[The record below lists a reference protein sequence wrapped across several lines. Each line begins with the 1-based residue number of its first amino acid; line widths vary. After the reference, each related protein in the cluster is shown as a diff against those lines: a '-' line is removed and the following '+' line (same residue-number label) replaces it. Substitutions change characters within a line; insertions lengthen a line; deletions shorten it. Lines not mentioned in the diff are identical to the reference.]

1 MPLIHL
7 SFAHTYTHAQT
18 DLQPAVHQL
27 RKSYA
32 KEGTRRLPLFDVLQG
47 YMCEA
52 CHTSPHELQS
62 EYIYGTKETFNKY
75 HAKSCPSWKEGSP
88 KTAVPTGCYFQ
99 ALSSN
104 QSIKPS
110 KVFACPGPATEHLLN
125 ANVTEEDRRF
135 SRLLTRTANGD
146 LRPRQAAEG
155 RGSVAS
161 LAADGSDGYH
171 YHDVALTKLYIP
183 DFLRRYVH
191 NMDDF
196 KSMFAKAG
204 ESPLSKGS
212 ILGDREQLLTD
223 AMSSFLAFVN
233 EDLREDSGLKKKQ
246 IRDAVG
252 EKDESSPFRR
262 LCEGVTNYASSSAQL
277 VLAVVRRAHF
287 ESRRKEDGAQ
297 ASGSP
302 RDFEAREAAIFS
314 KLPSYPHVV
323 MAAAE
328 RLLAAVTAPEAG
340 GDGRQAREHVDL
352 VLRPLV
358 HALLEALF
366 HRDLCVGEEEE
377 GEESCDPVR
386 AHLIAQVWNEKGGFA
401 PVSSMTHRV
410 IHLKFL
416 ARATT
421 YYSITSRNLSA
432 EAKDGVLKYVRSELP
447 GLSSTPFHQTADIIQ
462 HMRKLGDQEAN
473 KTKVF
478 AMGGGKYAV
487 NGKEID
493 MGLASGGFRKVHV
506 KMASRFREI
515 SESVT
520 PDLQRQFRC
529 ARRLGLDNAQPYE
542 VHEDVSSSGHRDVG
556 FYFGCQSQILPL
568 ASEVG
573 ACVLGSLQHDVGG
586 TRQLSHAKAIEWLD
600 SCDELT
606 DMVVFMTYTASG
618 APCRGTELYSY
629 QYRDTEVAQRNTRVI
644 DNVIMH
650 TEGNVKQTNMTGKA
664 GEGAR
669 FLDPKTADFWIDY
682 LALFRAIY
690 DYLCKL
696 VYGSADRNALYVQRG
711 RPYTH
716 KDVLSSI
723 KDGFQTHALL
733 NNVGVQEWRQ
743 VIEAYVRD
751 EMGPYVQDEHHLGV
765 LSNEF
770 RRKLAELKGESYETV
785 SEAHNLQV

>member
-1 MPLIHL
+1 
-7 SFAHTYTHAQT
+7 
-18 DLQPAVHQL
+18 
-27 RKSYA
+27 
-32 KEGTRRLPLFDVLQG
+32 
-47 YMCEA
+47 MCEA
-52 CHTSPHELQS
+52 CHASPHELQT
-62 EYIYGTKETFNKY
+62 EYIYGTKETFYKY
-75 HAKSCPSWKEGSP
+75 HAKSCQSREEGFFKP
-88 KTAVPTGCYFQ
+88 AVPIPCHFQ

-110 KVFACPGPATEHLLN
+110 KVFACPGPATGPLLN
-125 ANVTEEDRRF
+125 ANVTEEDRRL
-135 SRLLTRTANGD
+135 SRLMTRTANGD

-171 YHDVALTKLYIP
+171 YHDVYLQKLCIP
-183 DFLRRYVH
+183 DFLRRYVL

-196 KSMFAKAG
+196 KSMFANAG
-204 ESPLSKGS
+204 ESPLSRGS
-212 ILGDREQLLTD
+212 RLGDREQLLTE
-223 AMSSFLAFVN
+223 AMANFLAFVN
-233 EDLREDSGLKKKQ
+233 EDLKNGSLERKQ

-252 EKDESSPFRR
+252 EKDDFSPFRS
-262 LCEGVTNYASSSAQL
+262 LCDGVTSYASSSAQL

-287 ESRRKEDGAQ
+287 ELRRKENGAQ

-302 RDFEAREAAIFS
+302 RDFEAKEVAMFS
-314 KLPSYPHVV
+314 KLPSYPPAV
-323 MAAAE
+323 MATAE
-328 RLLAAVTAPEAG
+328 RLLDAVVAPEAG
-340 GDGRQAREHVDL
+340 GNGRQAREHMDL

-366 HRDLCVGEEEE
+366 HRDLCIGETEE
-377 GEESCDPVR
+377 GEAMCDPVR
-386 AHLIAQVWNEKGGFA
+386 AHLIAQVWNLKGGFA
-401 PVSSMTHRV
+401 PVSSMTNRV
-410 IHLKFL
+410 VHLKFL

-421 YYSITSRNLSA
+421 YFSITSGNLST
-432 EAKDGVLKYVRSELP
+432 EAKNGLLKYVRSTLP
-447 GLSSTPFHQTADIIQ
+447 GLSSTPFHQTADTIQ
-462 HMRKLGDQEAN
+462 HMRKLADQEAN
-473 KTKVF
+473 KTKVI

-487 NGKEID
+487 NGKVIN
-493 MGLASGGFRKVHV
+493 MGLVSGGFAKVHV

-515 SESVT
+515 SKSVT
-520 PDLQRQFRC
+520 PDLLRQFRC
-529 ARRLGLDNAQPYE
+529 ARRLGLDDVQPYE
-542 VHEDVSSSGHRDVG
+542 VHEDVSSSSHRDVG
-556 FYFGCQSQILPL
+556 SYFGCQSQILPL
-568 ASEVG
+568 AEAVG
-573 ACVLGSLQHDVGG
+573 ACVYGSLRHDVGG
-586 TRQLSHAKAIEWLD
+586 TQQLSLAQAIKWLD
-600 SCDELT
+600 CCDEFT
-606 DMVVFMTYTASG
+606 DLVLFMTYSASG
-618 APCRGTELYSY
+618 APCRGTELCSY
-629 QYRDTEVAQRNTRVI
+629 QMRDTEVARRNTFVL

-650 TEGNVKQTNMTGKA
+650 TEGNVKQTTMTGKA